1 METGALMEAKG
12 SFDLEPR
19 VSAQPAIGAH
29 ARAVGQPTGGT
40 WRRALSG
47 PALQRLRR
55 QLDER
60 ERELRTKIV
69 DERNRVQDEAAAQFD
84 GGGGDLVDRA
94 FVTTQ
99 VSMERDL
106 IERCM
111 GQLEEIARTHDRIA
125 SGDIGICIDCAE
137 PIEGERLDAN
147 PVASRCTECQMLREK
162 AARVNVR

>member
-1 METGALMEAKG
+1 METSALMEANG
-12 SFDLEPR
+12 QVDSERPA
-19 VSAQPAIGAH
+19 SAQPAFG
-29 ARAVGQPTGGT
+29 ARARVAGRAAGAT
-40 WRRALSG
+40 WRKALSG

-55 QLDER
+55 RLDER

-69 DERNRVQDEAAAQFD
+69 DERNRVQDEAAAQLD

-106 IERCM
+106 IERCI
-111 GQLEEIARTHDRIA
+111 GQLDEIARTHDRIA
-125 SGDIGICIDCAE
+125 TGDIGICVDCAD
-137 PIEGERLDAN
+137 PIENERLDAN

-162 AARVNVR
+162 AARINAR